1 MNDVLPDNQN
11 RIADLTSRIFHP
23 AVMGIPTLLAI
34 LNEMSFSQILGW
46 MTLILGILLIPNV
59 VLQLIL
65 QRQGRYV
72 YQRGTRGPLYIV
84 GWLSVL
90 VCLILLIALGAPR
103 VLIACLLALLVW
115 VPVQLFINQTVTKI
129 SIHSAVVS
137 GCLTGLLVLGRLD
150 MPLLKILVVSI
161 LILTAWARMETKNH
175 TLLQVTLG
183 ALVGCLPVLIV
194 FPLVLH

>member
-11 RIADLTSRIFHP
+11 RIATLISRIFHP

-34 LNEMSFSQILGW
+34 LNDLSFSQIFGW
-46 MTLILGILLIPNV
+46 MIFILSILLIPNV

-72 YQRGTRGPLYIV
+72 YQRGTRRPLYVV

-90 VCLILLIALGAPR
+90 GCLILLIALGAPR
-103 VLIACLLALLVW
+103 VLIACVLALLLW

-129 SIHSAVVS
+129 SIHTAVVS
-137 GCLTGLLVLGRLD
+137 GCLTGLLVLGKLD
-150 MPLLKILVVSI
+150 MPLLKILAASI